1 MKKKYSKCESA
12 LKINNEMK
20 EAMEELKKE
29 NEILMCNEYEVTL
42 QGLQQ
47 KVEDSAGKVEGAV
60 CETKLEEL
68 RNAWKKEHE
77 EEKVSFTEVVKKQIQ
92 ENTKDTVIQ
101 VIKEKEV
108 LVRDTVDKKKCMVFF
123 RLQEK
128 KNLVKSVREREEKE
142 LVRKIITLVQEE
154 EWTGTRW
161 KKHIELENIVK
172 EVKNH

>member
-1 MKKKYSKCESA
+1 MENRELIKKYSECESA
-12 LKINNEMK
+12 LKINNETK

-29 NEILMCNEYEVTL
+29 NEILKTKCNEYEAAF

-77 EEKVSFTEVVKKQIQ
+77 DEKVSFTEVVKKQIE
-92 ENTKDTVIQ
+92 ENTKNTVIQ

-108 LVRDTVDKKKCMVFF
+108 LVRDTVDKKYVVFF
-123 RLQEK
+123 GLQEK
-128 KNLVKSVREREEKE
+128 KNPVKRERET
-142 LVRKIITLVQEE
+142 RKS
-154 EWTGTRW
+154 W
-161 KKHIELENIVK
+161 
-172 EVKNH
+172 